1 MFIEGWKLYL
11 SVTAPWTV
19 SALWFSVFTFH
30 SVLLSTVRDV
40 TGTVSDRCL
49 WCLATSGVL
58 CSLQLWKELTAVVAA
73 GSCGMWQL
81 LEWVHC
87 VVFRAGG
94 VASIYVNIC
103 LLVVSV
109 HQYLSP

>member
-1 MFIEGWKLYL
+1 M
-11 SVTAPWTV
+11 SATAPWTV
-19 SALWFSVFTFH
+19 SALWFSVVTFH

-73 GSCGMWQL
+73 GVCSVQSWRRDINICQYMSLGL
-81 LEWVHC
+81 L
-87 VVFRAGG
+87 R
-94 VASIYVNIC
+94 ASIYV
-103 LLVVSV
+103 
-109 HQYLSP
+109 SP